1 VSMFKKELQ
10 SHNDNNTFILL
21 CIECETAYIFV
32 ESKVSKWIKEQ
43 IIKPYT
49 DKGNFWTLG

>member
-1 VSMFKKELQ
+1 MSMFKKELQ